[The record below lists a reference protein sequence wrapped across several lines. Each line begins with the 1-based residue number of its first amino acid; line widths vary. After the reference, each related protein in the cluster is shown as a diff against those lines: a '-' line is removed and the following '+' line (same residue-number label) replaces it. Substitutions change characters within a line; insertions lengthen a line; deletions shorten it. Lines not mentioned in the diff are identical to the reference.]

1 MSATV
6 SGGHGS
12 GNNLSLIFLKSDTKR
27 TVLSDFGIIN
37 VGWAWLPF
45 GDGFRTPNFTRR
57 SISFF

>member
-37 VGWAWLPF
+37 VG
-45 GDGFRTPNFTRR
+45 
-57 SISFF
+57 